1 MQLFSPSL
9 YIIINNFSFIFLVG
23 DKDEKNNFKIIYEEN
38 IKIDGIFYNKILDYE
53 KTYKVIKDNI
63 YYLEQKLNYTFKETI
78 IILENFNLS
87 FINISG
93 FKNLNSS
100 QILKENIYYILN
112 TLKSYVEITE
122 IKKTILHIFNSKFI
136 LDKKEIKNL
145 PIGLFGDSY
154 SHELSFILANKND
167 LRNLKSIFEKCNLK
181 IKKIL
186 VKSFIEGAYLANKIK
201 NFDTFFLAEIKD
213 DNTKIFYFE
222 NNSLKF
228 EQNFNFGTEIILQDI
243 KKITLLDRSTI
254 INVLREFLFDKELI
268 NDELVEKE
276 YFKKEKYRK
285 IKKKLIFDIVNARIK
300 EISEI
305 IFSKNVN
312 FDFDLKKKNF
322 VFLRINIKDKSEF
335 LEKSFLSSL
344 RIDGSCTI
352 KISQNISSED
362 LVEKTDEIVHYGWE
376 KEAIPIIHEKKTV
389 IARFFDMIFG

>member
-1 MQLFSPSL
+1 M
-9 YIIINNFSFIFLVG
+9 
-23 DKDEKNNFKIIYEEN
+23 
-38 IKIDGIFYNKILDYE
+38 
-53 KTYKVIKDNI
+53 
-63 YYLEQKLNYTFKETI
+63 
-78 IILENFNLS
+78 
-87 FINISG
+87 
-93 FKNLNSS
+93 
-100 QILKENIYYILN
+100 
-112 TLKSYVEITE
+112 
-122 IKKTILHIFNSKFI
+122 
-136 LDKKEIKNL
+136 
-145 PIGLFGDSY
+145 
-154 SHELSFILANKND
+154 
-167 LRNLKSIFEKCNLK
+167 
-181 IKKIL
+181 
-186 VKSFIEGAYLANKIK
+186 KSFIEGAYLANKIK

-312 FDFDLKKKNF
+312 FDFALKKKNF